1 MAAGITAYLAE
12 RWHRIETRL
21 NLATMS
27 LALLALVAAMTGI
40 LALHHFRVQVREL
53 TGTQFA
59 QRELLSGQQQNLQ
72 LIAVSIRHLALLTDA
87 DALAAEKNKL
97 RDLQTKEQHDL
108 QAILRQADFTDI
120 KAGDVA
126 SSPSAPSKDALL
138 VHSQAYASAV
148 RQALQ
153 YAESG
158 GIMEA
163 ANFVTQHLEPVQ
175 NRYFASLGALIS
187 MQDQRLDNSIAA
199 LEKQGSRVIS
209 GMLLISAFLL
219 IAGFFISRRLAT
231 SIILPLRSCMQVADA
246 ISHGRLNQP
255 VRVQSKGELGEL
267 QQSILRMRGVL
278 IQMVELMQTQAS
290 DLQHT
295 GSGLQISSAD
305 SHDAAEHQ
313 ISVLHQVLDANQRLE
328 NTVQENQA
336 RAVSADERAGQAAR
350 SASGCEATIRDL
362 LQTMQAIQSSAEQI
376 GQLTGEADSIAMQTN
391 MLAINATIE
400 AAHAGE
406 AGKGFVVVAGE
417 VRALAQRSAR
427 AAAMIRQ
434 LVERSQHSVRSGD
447 LLVKE
452 MHQRVSSIVS
462 GTGDVSRDMAGIRE
476 RCEQQ
481 RTQIDE
487 TSALLR
493 ALQEQAGHTITQ
505 LDGQQTSVA
514 KLTEQSA
521 QLQEVIRFF
530 DQKEQQ
536 RILTKT

>member
-1 MAAGITAYLAE
+1 M
-12 RWHRIETRL
+12 
-21 NLATMS
+21 
-27 LALLALVAAMTGI
+27 
-40 LALHHFRVQVREL
+40 
-53 TGTQFA
+53 
-59 QRELLSGQQQNLQ
+59 SGQQQNLQ

-87 DALAAEKNKL
+87 NALAAEKNKL

-187 MQDQRLDNSIAA
+187 MQDQRLDNRIAA

-209 GMLLISAFLL
+209 GMLLISALLL
-219 IAGFFISRRLAT
+219 IAGFLISRRLAA
-231 SIILPLRSCMQVADA
+231 SIIQPLQSCMQVADA

-255 VRVQSKGELGEL
+255 VRGQSKGELGEL

-278 IQMVELMQTQAS
+278 MQMVELMQTQAS

-295 GSGLQISSAD
+295 GSGLQISSAE

-313 ISVLHQVLDANQRLE
+313 ISVLHQVLEANQRLE

-417 VRALAQRSAR
+417 VRALTQRSAR

-487 TSALLR
+487 TSDLLR
-493 ALQEQAGHTITQ
+493 ALQEQAGQTITQ